1 MWVTTAGGR
10 HASFAVSQNSPDSNQ
25 NWRVVPTRSIDLDNP
40 FAVFNQYLVF
50 RYATDSVGTGFS
62 SLPANKSFYGVY
74 TSSDGSVSTNPLD
87 YEWSPFTFGTTYLL
101 YYRCYGGRNIDVLP
115 STYQPI
121 GFIPYKG
128 DVLNIDVSTLGTTDS
143 IGIISQTP
151 LIVQSPYRYFLV
163 RYATDI
169 YGAGI
174 TSNPTGKRYFGLQSS
189 DVLTLDSNSADYSW
203 FDAGAT
209 FLTTINLWSR
219 TASGNTV
226 QFSFTQDAPDTS
238 GWQNVTLQT
247 DVLDPY
253 IDVYARSGQVVTNIT
268 SPADG
273 RLAYSSP
280 AANGIININLD
291 TYGQGKN
298 TGGFNINPLTTASI
312 TVDSFGRVVQT
323 GAVDQ
328 VRFSSM
334 LTHATAGQT
343 AFTFSNAQADQI
355 LVFRNGS
362 FLKPGTDFTRTS
374 TTVTFASACALN
386 DVIAIYYIRLID
398 GGTSADKVPFVVYNQ
413 TLTNGQTVIPTTY
426 IDGSE
431 FLFLNGVLLV
441 DTDYSYYGTNQ
452 GYVLA
457 TPSVGG
463 NLSIVVFAFNNANT
477 LIFNENYTET
487 TSGSSNVVFSTPFYR
502 NSHLMW
508 FNGVLLRPSTDYTMP
523 GSATLTY
530 NYTII
535 GAASFSGQPSQYLS
549 FNSAGEASASSLSAA
564 AVLGM
569 DYPVVIET
577 EPTIQDMFKNMQKQ
591 INLLK
596 KQIKQLK
603 GVK

>member
-1 MWVTTAGGR
+1 M
-10 HASFAVSQNSPDSNQ
+10 
-25 NWRVVPTRSIDLDNP
+25 
-40 FAVFNQYLVF
+40 
-50 RYATDSVGTGFS
+50 GTGV
-62 SLPANKSFYGVY
+62 SLP
-74 TSSDGSVSTNPLD
+74 
-87 YEWSPFTFGTTYLL
+87 
-101 YYRCYGGRNIDVLP
+101 RCYGGRNIDVLP

-121 GFIPYKG
+121 GFIQYKG
-128 DVLNIDVSTLGTTDS
+128 DVLNLDVSTLGTTVAV
-143 IGIISQTP
+143 GIISQTP

-163 RYATDI
+163 RYANDI
-169 YGAGI
+169 NGGGL
-174 TSNPTGKRYFGLQSS
+174 TNNPTGKQFFGLQAS
-189 DVLTLDSNSADYSW
+189 DVLTLDNNPADYLW
-203 FDAGAT
+203 FDAGAV
-209 FLTTINLWSR
+209 FLTIINLWAR

-253 IDVYARSGQVVTNIT
+253 IDVYARSGQVVTNIS
-268 SPADG
+268 SPTDG
-273 RLAYSSP
+273 RLAYSSSSV
-280 AANGIININLD
+280 NGIISINLD

-298 TGGFNINPLTTASI
+298 TGGFSINPAAVASI

-343 AFTFSNAQADQI
+343 VFTFSNTQTNQI

-362 FLKPGTDFTRTS
+362 FLKPGTDFTRTT

-413 TLTNGQTVIPTTY
+413 TLIDGQTVISASY

-441 DTDYSYYGTNQ
+441 DTDYSYVGVNQ
-452 GYVLA
+452 GYVLNN
-457 TPSVGG
+457 PSVGG
-463 NLSIVVFAFNNANT
+463 NLDIVVFAFNNANT
-477 LIFNENYTET
+477 LIFAENYTET
-487 TSGSSNVVFSTPFYR
+487 SSGSTNVVFSTPFYR

-508 FNGVLLRPSTDYTMP
+508 FNGALLRPGTDYTMP
-523 GSATLTY
+523 GSSALTY

-535 GAASFSGQPSQYLS
+535 GASSFSGQPSQYLS
-549 FNSAGEASASSLSAA
+549 FNSAGEASASSLSSA

-569 DYPVVIET
+569 DYPVVIEQ
-577 EPTIQDMFKNMQKQ
+577 EPTIADMFKDMQKQ

-603 GVK
+603 GAL